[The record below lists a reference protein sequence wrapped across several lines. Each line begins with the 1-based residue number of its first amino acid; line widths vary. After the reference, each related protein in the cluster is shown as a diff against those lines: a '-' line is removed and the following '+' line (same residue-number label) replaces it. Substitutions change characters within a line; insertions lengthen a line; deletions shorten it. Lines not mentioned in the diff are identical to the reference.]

1 MSDAPTSDR
10 QVTLDAVLASDSAA
24 GADGVLPFAVEPLDL
39 RGRAVQ
45 LGPMLDGIL
54 GRHDYPEPVSRLLA
68 EAITLT
74 VLLGT
79 SLKFEGKFILQTQTD
94 GPVPMLVAD
103 FRTPH
108 SVRAYARFD
117 ADKVAEAVESGAAD
131 TQAMLGEGVLA
142 MTIDQGRYMQR
153 YQGIVKLDGISLE
166 EVARQYFRQSEQIPT
181 DVRLAVSETYERGD
195 EGVRHGWRAGGV
207 LVQFLPDSEE
217 RMRLRDLPSGRDDED
232 ADGFKEDAAWQEAT
246 ALLQTVS
253 DDELSDPTV
262 EPERLLFRLFNE
274 HGVRVFEPVRV
285 RDQCSCS
292 REQIADVLDNLDE
305 ADLDEAAREG
315 PGDDVVTVDCQFCSK
330 HYRFEKAELLARRP
344 NGGEPTVH

>member
-1 MSDAPTSDR
+1 M
-10 QVTLDAVLASDSAA
+10 AVETVSIEQSIA
-24 GADGVLPFAVEPLDL
+24 GTDGVLPFAVEPLDL

-79 SLKFEGKFILQTQTD
+79 SLKFEGKFIMQTQTD

-108 SVRAYARFD
+108 SVRAYATFD
-117 ADKVAEAVESGAAD
+117 TEKVEEAIAAGETS
-131 TQAMLGEGVLA
+131 TQAMLGEGILA
-142 MTIDQGRYMQR
+142 MTIDQGQYTQR
-153 YQGIVKLDGISLE
+153 YQGIVRLDGISLE

-181 DVRLAVSETYERGD
+181 DVRLAVSETFARGA
-195 EGVRHGWRAGGV
+195 EGVEHGWRAGGV

-217 RMRLRDLPSGRDDED
+217 RMRLRDLPSGRDDDDDDNFRED
-232 ADGFKEDAAWQEAT
+232 DAWREAT
-246 ALLQTVS
+246 ALLQTVT
-253 DDELSDPTV
+253 DDELSDPQV

-285 RDQCSCS
+285 RDDCSCS
-292 REQIADVLDNLDE
+292 REAIAAVLDNLDE
-305 ADLDEAAREG
+305 NDLDEAVAGG
-315 PGDDVVTVDCQFCSK
+315 PDGRTVTVDCQFCSK
-330 HYRFEKAELLARRP
+330 HYRFEKEELLARR
-344 NGGEPTVH
+344 EAPTLN

>member
-1 MSDAPTSDR
+1 MSEQTIS
-10 QVTLDAVLASDSAA
+10 LDASIANSIA
-24 GADGVLPFAVEPLDL
+24 GPDGVLPFAVEPLDL

-108 SVRAYARFD
+108 SVRAYATFD
-117 ADKVAEAVESGAAD
+117 ADKVAAAVEAGD
-131 TQAMLGEGVLA
+131 TCTQSMLGEGTLA

-181 DVRLAVSETYERGD
+181 DVRLAVSETFERG
-195 EGVRHGWRAGGV
+195 ERGIAHGWRAGGV

-232 ADGFKEDAAWQEAT
+232 ADEHQEDDAWREAT
-246 ALLQTVS
+246 ALMQTVS

-274 HGVRVFEPVRV
+274 HGVRVFEPVPV
-285 RDQCSCS
+285 RDDCSCS
-292 REQIADVLDNLDE
+292 REAIAAVLDNLAEDDLEE
-305 ADLDEAAREG
+305 AVAGG
-315 PGDDVVTVDCQFCSK
+315 PGDGVVTVDCQFCSK
-330 HYRFEKAELLARRP
+330 HYRFEKDELLARRER
-344 NGGEPTVH
+344 GAAVH

>member
-1 MSDAPTSDR
+1 MSEQMLSTGPI
-10 QVTLDAVLASDSAA
+10 A
-24 GADGVLPFAVEPLDL
+24 GTDGVLPFAVEPLDL

-45 LGPMLDGIL
+45 LGPMLDAIL
-54 GRHDYPEPVSRLLA
+54 SRHDYPEPVSRLLA

-103 FRTPH
+103 FRTPR

-117 ADKVAEAVESGAAD
+117 ADRVAEAVARGETD
-131 TQAMLGEGVLA
+131 TQAMLGEGILA
-142 MTIDQGRYMQR
+142 MTVDQGQYMQR

-181 DVRLAVSETYERGD
+181 DVRLAVSETFTRG
-195 EGVRHGWRAGGV
+195 ESGPEHGWRAGGV
-207 LVQFLPDSEE
+207 LVQFLPESQD
-217 RMRLRDLPSGRDDED
+217 RMRLRDLPSGNPDVEDSRDED
-232 ADGFKEDAAWQEAT
+232 DAWREAT
-246 ALLQTVS
+246 ALMQTVS

-274 HGVRVFEPVRV
+274 HGVRVFEPTRV
-285 RDQCSCS
+285 LDDCSCS
-292 REQIADVLDNLDE
+292 RERIAEVLDNLDE
-305 ADLDEAAREG
+305 NELDEAAAESG
-315 PGDDVVTVDCQFCSK
+315 GDEITVDCQFCSK
-330 HYRFEKAELLARRP
+330 RYAFDRDEILARRR
-344 NGGEPTVH
+344 GEGAVLN

>member
-1 MSDAPTSDR
+1 MPEQTVSIEQSI
-10 QVTLDAVLASDSAA
+10 A
-24 GADGVLPFAVEPLDL
+24 GPDGVLPFAVEPLDL

-108 SVRAYARFD
+108 SVRAYATFD
-117 ADKVAEAVESGAAD
+117 TDKVEAAIAAGETS
-131 TQAMLGEGVLA
+131 TQAMLGDGILA
-142 MTIDQGRYMQR
+142 MTIDQGQYTQR

-181 DVRLAVSETYERGD
+181 DVRLAVSEAYERGE
-195 EGVRHGWRAGGV
+195 EGVTHGWRAGGV
-207 LVQFLPDSEE
+207 LVQFLPESEE
-217 RMRLRDLPSGRDDED
+217 RMRLRDLPSGRDDDEHTFDED
-232 ADGFKEDAAWQEAT
+232 DAWREAT
-246 ALLQTVS
+246 ALIQTVT
-253 DDELSDPTV
+253 DDELSDPQV

-274 HGVRVFEPVRV
+274 HGVRVFDPVQV
-285 RDQCSCS
+285 LDDCSCS
-292 REQIADVLDNLDE
+292 REAIANVLDNLAED
-305 ADLDEAAREG
+305 DLDEAAQHG
-315 PGDDVVTVDCQFCSK
+315 PGGDTITVDCQFCSK
-330 HYRFEKAELLARRP
+330 HYAFSKEEILARRESEGATL
-344 NGGEPTVH
+344 N

>member
-1 MSDAPTSDR
+1 MTQPNPG
-10 QVTLDAVLASDSAA
+10 LAAASATVPLA
-24 GADGVLPFAVEPLDL
+24 GPDGVLPFAVEPLDL

-45 LGPMLDGIL
+45 LGPMLDTIL
-54 GRHDYPEPVSRLLA
+54 SRHDYPEPVSRLLA

-103 FRTPH
+103 FRTPT

-117 ADKVAEAVESGAAD
+117 EEKVAQAVAAGSTD
-131 TQAMLGEGVLA
+131 TQSMLGEGILA

-181 DVRLAVSETYERGD
+181 DVRLAVSETFTRGED
-195 EGVRHGWRAGGV
+195 GATRHGWRAGGV
-207 LVQFLPDSEE
+207 LVQFLPESED
-217 RMRLRDLPSGRDDED
+217 RMRLRDLPSGNEE
-232 ADGFKEDAAWQEAT
+232 ADAAYDGEAREDDAWREAV
-246 ALLQTVS
+246 ALMQTVS

-274 HGVRVFEPVRV
+274 HGVRVFDSVTV
-285 RDQCSCS
+285 RDDCSCS
-292 REQIADVLDNLDE
+292 REGIARVLDNLD
-305 ADLDEAAREG
+305 ADELDEAAEG
-315 PGDDVVTVDCQFCSK
+315 GRITVDCQFCSK
-330 HYRFEKAELLARRP
+330 HYAFDREELLARRE
-344 NGGEPTVH
+344 GEGEERTLN